1 MPSAKDLKPGMNKK
15 ILAYGPTGSGKSG
28 LFTSIPGKKFAYI
41 FDESGLDPL
50 VGQDID
56 YEIFFPDPVTIDV
69 VTTLLR
75 AGDPKRDKDT
85 SGIEHRPEAYLNF
98 RDHIQEAID
107 ATFRDY
113 DVIGFLSVTN
123 LAVAII
129 DRIASIDNRL
139 DKAYEL
145 SDYNL
150 VGITMARLFRKVFTV
165 PNKIFYLEAHSDMVQ
180 DELTKKIINELDIGK
195 RQRREIPK
203 MLSDVWVTHC
213 ETREDKPHFTLQTLP
228 TKEFPIAKNSM
239 GLNASLNITMD
250 LTQKREIQG
259 IGRIFR
265 DGGIKLNG

>member
-1 MPSAKDLKPGMNKK
+1 MPSAKDLTPGMNKK

-56 YEIFFPDPVTIDV
+56 YEIFFPDPITVDV
-69 VTTLLR
+69 VTTPKR
-75 AGDPKRDKDT
+75 AGDPKADKT
-85 SGIEHRPEAYLNF
+85 GVANRPEAYINF
-98 RDHIQEAID
+98 RDHIQPFID
-107 ATFRDY
+107 NKFEGY

-123 LAVAII
+123 LGVAII
-129 DRIASIDNRL
+129 DRIAAIDNRL

-150 VGITMARLFRKVFTV
+150 VGITMARLFRRVFTV

-180 DELTKKIINELDIGK
+180 DELTKKLVNELDIGK

-213 ETREDKPHFTLQTLP
+213 DTVENKPHFTLQTLP
-228 TKEFPIAKNSM
+228 TKDFPIAKNSM
-239 GLNASLNITMD
+239 GLNAFLNITMD
-250 LTQKREIQG
+250 LTQNRETQG
-259 IGRIFR
+259 IGRIFQTK
-265 DGGIKLNG
+265 GIKLNG

>member
-28 LFTSIPGKKFAYI
+28 LFTSIPGRKFAYI

-56 YEIFFPDPVTIDV
+56 YETFFPDPITIDV
-69 VTTLLR
+69 VVTQKR
-75 AGDPKRDKDT
+75 QSDPT
-85 SGIEHRPEAYLNF
+85 STKVPKPEAYINF
-98 RDHIQEAID
+98 RDHIQPMID
-107 ATFRDY
+107 DNFGGY

-129 DRIASIDNRL
+129 DRIAAIDNRL

-150 VGITMARLFRKVFTV
+150 VGITMARLFRRVFSV
-165 PNKIFYLEAHSDMVQ
+165 KGKIFYLEAHSDMVQ

-213 ETREDKPHFTLQTLP
+213 ETRENKPHFTLQTLP
-228 TKEFPIAKNSM
+228 TKDFPIAKNSM
-239 GLNASLNITMD
+239 GLDAFLNITMD
-250 LTQKREIQG
+250 LTQKRETQG
-259 IGRIFR
+259 VGNIFR
-265 DGGIKLNG
+265 KEGIKLNG

>member
-28 LFTSIPGKKFAYI
+28 LFTSIPGRKFAYI

-50 VGQDID
+50 VGLDID
-56 YEIFFPDPVTIDV
+56 YETFFPDPLTVDV
-69 VTTLLR
+69 VVT
-75 AGDPKRDKDT
+75 PKRGSDPQAVK
-85 SGIEHRPEAYLNF
+85 RPPKPEAYINF
-98 RDHIQEAID
+98 RDHIQPAID
-107 ATFRDY
+107 EGFKDY

-129 DRIASIDNRL
+129 DRIAAIDNRL

-150 VGITMARLFRKVFTV
+150 VGITMARLFRRVFSV
-165 PNKIFYLEAHSDMVQ
+165 QGKIFYLEAHSDMVQ

-213 ETREDKPHFTLQTLP
+213 ETRDNKPHFTLQTLP
-228 TKEFPIAKNSM
+228 DKAFPIAKNSM
-239 GLNASLNITMD
+239 GLDATLDITFN
-250 LTQKREIQG
+250 LTQPRESQG
-259 IGRIFR
+259 VGQIFKNK
-265 DGGIKLNG
+265 GISL

>member
-50 VGQDID
+50 TGLDID
-56 YEIFFPDPVTIDV
+56 YETFFPDPLTMDIV
-69 VTTLLR
+69 VTPKR
-75 AGDPKRDKDT
+75 QSDPKGLTK
-85 SGIEHRPEAYLNF
+85 RPDPQAFLNF
-98 RDHIQEAID
+98 ETHIQSFID
-107 ATFRDY
+107 NKFEDY
-113 DVIGFLSVTN
+113 DVIGFLSLTN
-123 LAVAII
+123 LAVSII
-129 DRIASIDNRL
+129 DRIAAIDNRL

-150 VGITMARLFRKVFTV
+150 VGIAMARIFRRVFSV
-165 PNKIFYLEAHSDMVQ
+165 PDKIFYLEAHSDMVQ

-213 ETREDKPHFTLQTLP
+213 TTKDSKPYFTLQTLP
-228 TKEFPIAKNSM
+228 DKDFPIAKNSM
-239 GLNASLNITMD
+239 GLDATLEITMD
-250 LTQKREIQG
+250 LTQTRETQG
-259 IGRIFR
+259 IGGIFR
-265 DGGIKLNG
+265 SKGIKLNV